1 VATGGFPAGALVNL
15 VAKVYNAMQ
24 LKESP
29 PMQKRD
35 KLEAMLR
42 KISDEEFNTV
52 WRETYDY
59 APEGD
64 RADLVKDFV
73 AEQYD
78 GELDNDIKRVESFLT
93 HVAKSKPNR
102 WLVPR

>member
-1 VATGGFPAGALVNL
+1 VDSGTLPVKLA
-15 VAKVYNAMQ
+15 AKGYNAIQ
-24 LKESP
+24 PKESP

-42 KISDEEFNTV
+42 KITDKEFNAI
-52 WRETYDY
+52 WKETYGCI
-59 APEGD
+59 PEGE
-64 RADLVKDFV
+64 RADLVRDFV

-78 GELDNDIKRVESFLT
+78 GELDGDIERAESLL
-93 HVAKSKPNR
+93 HPAPRLKPNR

>member
-1 VATGGFPAGALVNL
+1 
-15 VAKVYNAMQ
+15 MQ
-24 LKESP
+24 LKAR

-42 KISDEEFNTV
+42 KITDNEFNAV
-52 WRETYDY
+52 WKDTYGY
-59 APEGD
+59 APEGE
-64 RADLVKDFV
+64 RADLVGNFV

-78 GELDNDIKRVESFLT
+78 EELDNCIKRAESLLKP
-93 HVAKSKPNR
+93 ASKPTVNR

>member
-1 VATGGFPAGALVNL
+1 
-15 VAKVYNAMQ
+15 
-24 LKESP
+24 
-29 PMQKRD
+29 MQKRD

-42 KISDEEFNTV
+42 KITDEEFNTV
-52 WRETYDY
+52 WKDAYGY
-59 APEGD
+59 IPEGE

-78 GELDNDIKRVESFLT
+78 EELDGDIKRAESFL
-93 HVAKSKPNR
+93 HPAPRLKPNR

>member
-1 VATGGFPAGALVNL
+1 ML
-15 VAKVYNAMQ
+15 
-24 LKESP
+24 
-29 PMQKRD
+29 KRD

-42 KISDEEFNTV
+42 KITDKQFNAV
-52 WRETYDY
+52 WNDTYDY

-64 RADLVKDFV
+64 RADLVAAFV

-78 GELDNDIKRVESFLT
+78 GELDDDIKHTEALLNGV
-93 HVAKSKPNR
+93 SKPKVNR